1 MNRDLFD
8 ETPLSLSKLG
18 QSTEK
23 KESQTEREIERER
36 ERGIIFNNNYSTNT
50 SLILNKLY
58 SVSFWFLKIILSNE
72 KNKEGW

>member
-23 KESQTEREIERER
+23 KESQTERDRER

-50 SLILNKLY
+50 ILILNKLY